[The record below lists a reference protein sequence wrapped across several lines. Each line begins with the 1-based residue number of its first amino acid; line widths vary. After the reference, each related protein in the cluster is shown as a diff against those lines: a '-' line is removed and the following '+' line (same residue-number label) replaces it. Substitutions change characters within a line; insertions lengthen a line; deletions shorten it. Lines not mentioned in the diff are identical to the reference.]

1 MAFPIVPTVLPQLE
15 LPSGATMPVL
25 GLGTWRMGERA
36 SERQQEVAAL
46 RLGLS
51 LGLNLIDSAEMYG
64 DGAAEAI
71 VADAVDGHREQVFL
85 VSKVYPH
92 NAGRRDAVAAC
103 ARSLNRLR
111 TDYLDL
117 YLLHWRGDVPLTQT
131 VQAFES
137 LRSEGRIRQW
147 GVSNFDA
154 ADMRELLSIEG
165 GQHCAA
171 NQVLYHLGSRGI
183 EWDLLPLCRA
193 QGIALMAYSPVD
205 QGRLLRHRGLA
216 ELALRMGVTPAEIA
230 LAWLLAQPGVAVI
243 PKATNPTH
251 VRCIRAA
258 ADLQLTP
265 TVLADLATLFP
276 PPKGPA
282 SLAML

>member
-1 MAFPIVPTVLPQLE
+1 LVFPIVPTVLPQLE
-15 LPSGATMPVL
+15 LPSGATMPAL

-36 SERQQEVAAL
+36 SERGREVAAL
-46 RLGLS
+46 QLGLS
-51 LGLNLIDSAEMYG
+51 LGLNLIDTAEMYG
-64 DGAAEAI
+64 DGGAEAI
-71 VADAVDGHREQVFL
+71 VADAIDGRREQVFL

-103 ARSLNRLR
+103 ARSLKRLR
-111 TDYLDL
+111 TDHLDL
-117 YLLHWRGDVPLTQT
+117 YLLHWRGDVPLAQT

-165 GQHCAA
+165 GQRCAA

-193 QGIALMAYSPVD
+193 KGIAVMAYSPVD

-216 ELALRMGVTPAEIA
+216 ALATRLGVTPAEIA
-230 LAWLLAQPGVAVI
+230 LAWLLAQAGVAVI

-251 VRCIRAA
+251 VRYIRAA
-258 ADLQLTP
+258 ADLRLAP
-265 TVLADLATLFP
+265 TVMAELAALFP
-276 PPKGPA
+276 PPKAPA
-282 SLAML
+282 PLAML